1 MDVRQFWGDVKQ
13 RLEEITPKYPSG
25 VVHLVSR
32 HNREKNTTAGT
43 ICTANLVHAAEC
55 LVNNTHDLATP
66 DQIQA
71 YEHQQARKKQG
82 IVQAEVAKKQQFV
95 MVMDKEE
102 AQARGIPTPDDAAVM
117 PPSTE
122 TQKRT
127 DRAKQPVA

>member
-1 MDVRQFWGDVKQ
+1 MDVRQFWMDVKS
-13 RLEEITPKYPSG
+13 RVEEITPKYPNG

-43 ICTANLVHAAEC
+43 ICTSSIEHAAEC

-66 DQIQA
+66 DQIQDF
-71 YEHQQARKKQG
+71 EKLQARRKHG

-102 AQARGIPTPDDAAVM
+102 AQARGIPTPDDAVPAPVE
-117 PPSTE
+117 PL
-122 TQKRT
+122 RT
-127 DRAKQPVA
+127 TPKQGQSKV